1 MEVSK
6 RFQEIEKE
14 AKVGYINF
22 AVLKLEETEIQAVT
36 TFTQFGG

>member
-1 MEVSK
+1 MVSK

-22 AVLKLEETEIQAVT
+22 AVLKHCKKLNSKQ
-36 TFTQFGG
+36 

>member
-1 MEVSK
+1 MIGNSESLV
-6 RFQEIEKE
+6 